1 MSREFEYTITKKITE
16 EQIKDIIIDGI
27 ESGIGYWAMLHNDT
41 EEFEKY
47 YDTTDLATSEIIAEI
62 LLKGGSVKITDMEE
76 DENPKYELT
85 LERLIVGIQKN
96 AKERPWDCDLDNYDA
111 ITCDCIIQY
120 ALYDEVIFG

>member
-1 MSREFEYTITKKITE
+1 MSREFEYTIKKKITE
-16 EQIKDIIIDGI
+16 EQIKNILIDGI

-41 EEFEKY
+41 DEFERY
-47 YDTTDLATSEIIAEI
+47 YEETDLATSEIIGEI

-85 LERLIVGIQKN
+85 LERLLVGIQKN
-96 AKERPWDCDLDNYDA
+96 AEERPWDCDLENYDA
-111 ITCDCIIQY
+111 ITCDAIIQY